1 MSPRRLSALLMA
13 ALLALGGCAAS
24 SGTPGPTAP
33 PASAAMVGS
42 ARTPTFDREFIDMM
56 VPHHEAAIAM
66 AELAVARAE
75 RPEIQAFARD
85 LVLVRQDEI
94 DHLRD
99 WRHAWFGSAQT
110 PPTTAVPML
119 PGMQLDDATIGETVD
134 LSAAVDRLEGAAV
147 FDQAFL
153 KEMIAH
159 HEVAVAAG
167 KLGEHQATQPELRQI
182 AGEIV
187 GTQQLEITDMK
198 AWLEAR
204 L

>member
-1 MSPRRLSALLMA
+1 VSPRLRFALLMA

-24 SGTPGPTAP
+24 SGPSAP
-33 PASAAMVGS
+33 PASAARVGS
-42 ARTPTFDREFIDMM
+42 AGAATFDREFIDMM
-56 VPHHEAAIAM
+56 VPHHEAAIEM

-99 WRHAWFGSAQT
+99 WRHAWFGSAET

-119 PGMQLDDATIGETVD
+119 PGMPLDDPTIGETVD
-134 LSAAVDRLEGAAV
+134 LSAAVDRLEGAAI

-167 KLGEHQATQPELRQI
+167 KLGEQQATQPELRQL

-187 GTQQLEITDMK
+187 ATQQIELTDMK
-198 AWLEAR
+198 AWLEAGP
-204 L
+204 